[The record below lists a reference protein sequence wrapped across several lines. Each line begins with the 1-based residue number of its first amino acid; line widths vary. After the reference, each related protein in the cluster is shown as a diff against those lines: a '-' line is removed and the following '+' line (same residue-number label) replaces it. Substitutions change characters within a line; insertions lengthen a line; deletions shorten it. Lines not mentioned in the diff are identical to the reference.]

1 MAFELGRSAF
11 VCYEELALRALGV
24 ADSRTT
30 HKAPIAARSQND
42 EYRYRYFTGTT
53 GAVLPVSYRQSFL
66 ASVQREVTSRGRDK
80 QPRITTIQTQL
91 TTHL

>member
-1 MAFELGRSAF
+1 MAFELVRSAF
-11 VCYEELALRALGV
+11 VCYEVLALRALGV

-30 HKAPIAARSQND
+30 HKSSHRGQKPEN
-42 EYRYRYFTGTT
+42 ECRYFTGTT